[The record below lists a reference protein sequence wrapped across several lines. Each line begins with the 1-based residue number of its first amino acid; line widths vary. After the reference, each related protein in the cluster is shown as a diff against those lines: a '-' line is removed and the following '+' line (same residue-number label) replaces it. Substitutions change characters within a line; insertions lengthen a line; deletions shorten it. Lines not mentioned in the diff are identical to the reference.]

1 VTIKVGPAGVE
12 ALEGV
17 HGPHVEEGD
26 EDGLELEDGM
36 TGDTGVV
43 EEEVLGYMLQVEDEV
58 ETGRTGA
65 LNEGEDELED
75 HWPQPASW
83 ARARAK
89 AKRPTVGMRDW

>member
-1 VTIKVGPAGVE
+1 MTIKVGPAGVE
-12 ALEGV
+12 AFEGA

-26 EDGLELEDGM
+26 EDRLELEDGV

-43 EEEVLGYMLQVEDEV
+43 EEEVLGYVLQVEDDV
-58 ETGRTGA
+58 ETGRTGV

-83 ARARAK
+83 ARAK

>member
-1 VTIKVGPAGVE
+1 MTIRVGPAGVE

-26 EDGLELEDGM
+26 DDGLELEEGM
-36 TGDTGVV
+36 TGETGVV
-43 EEEVLGYMLQVEDEV
+43 EEVVGYMAQFEDKV
-58 ETGRTGA
+58 ETGRTGV
-65 LNEGEDELED
+65 LNEDEDELED
-75 HWPQPASW
+75 HWLQPPSW